1 MPTTP
6 SYLLALLSQAVA
18 RHASDLHLS
27 AGLPPMARVL
37 GALVPLGSGAALADA
52 STSWQP
58 HTSPSPQT
66 STASLTHE
74 GLLALLTPLMDAP
87 AQARFAQGHEVDFA
101 FAVEG
106 LGRFRANA
114 FMQQHGCGAVLRHIP
129 QHTPTL
135 DALQTPRV
143 LPELLKQVGLLL
155 VTGPTGSGKS
165 TTLAGMVQHL
175 NTTTQQH
182 IVTLEDPI
190 EFVHTSAQCVI
201 TQREM
206 GTHSHSFAHALR
218 AALREDPD
226 VILVGELRDLETVR
240 LALTAAE
247 TGHLVLAS
255 LHTRSAAA
263 SVERIVD
270 VFDAHEKALVRTQ
283 LSEALVGVITQ
294 ALCTIPM
301 PNTTDSHT
309 KEVQPPKRRA
319 VFETLVATPAI
330 RHLIREGKT
339 AQIQSAMQTGAAHGM
354 QTMAQAVQQAG
365 LVT

>member
-1 MPTTP
+1 MPHTTLTLNE
-6 SYLLALLSQAVA
+6 LLTQAV
-18 RHASDLHLS
+18 RQHASDLHLS

-37 GALVPLGSGAALADA
+37 GALVPLGCGAALADSA
-52 STSWQP
+52 TTVQP
-58 HTSPSPQT
+58 HTSPSPRIR
-66 STASLTHE
+66 TAPLTHE
-74 GLLALLTPLMDAP
+74 ALHALLTPLMDAP
-87 AQARFAQGHEVDFA
+87 AQARFAQGYEVDFA
-101 FAVEG
+101 FAVPE

-114 FMQQHGCGAVLRHIP
+114 FMQQHGCGAVMRHIP
-129 QHTPTL
+129 SGTPTL
-135 DALQTPRV
+135 AALHTPRV
-143 LPELLKQVGLLL
+143 LPDLLKQVGLLL

-165 TTLAGMVQHL
+165 TTLAAMVQHL

-190 EFVHTSAQCVI
+190 EFMHTSAQCDI
-201 TQREM
+201 TQREI

-226 VILVGELRDLETVR
+226 VILVGELRDLETIR

-263 SVERIVD
+263 TVERMVD

-283 LSEALVGVITQ
+283 LSDALVGVVSQT
-294 ALCTIPM
+294 LCPRPTE
-301 PNTTDSHT
+301 DGR
-309 KEVQPPKRRA
+309 VA

-339 AQIQSAMQTGAAHGM
+339 AQMQSTQQTGAAHGM
-354 QTMAQAVQQAG
+354 QSMAQALQDARHQG
-365 LVT
+365 LIA

>member
-1 MPTTP
+1 MPLTP
-6 SYLLALLSQAVA
+6 SHLNTLLSLAVA
-18 RHASDLHLS
+18 QHASDLHLS
-27 AGLPPMARVL
+27 AGLPPMVRVL
-37 GALVPLGSGAALADA
+37 GALVPLGTVATSDNSAASMQSLDLAP
-52 STSWQP
+52 P
-58 HTSPSPQT
+58 HTRTTP
-66 STASLTHE
+66 LTHE
-74 GLLALLTPLMDAP
+74 DLLALLTPLMDAP

-106 LGRFRANA
+106 LGRFRANV
-114 FMQQHGCGAVLRHIP
+114 FMQQHGCGAVMRHIP
-129 QHTPTL
+129 LHTPTL

-165 TTLAGMVQHL
+165 TTLSAMVQHL
-175 NTTTQQH
+175 NTNTKQH

-190 EFVHTSAQCVI
+190 EFVHTSSQCVI
-201 TQREM
+201 TQREI

-226 VILVGELRDLETVR
+226 VILVGELRDLDTIR

-263 SVERIVD
+263 SIDRVVD
-270 VFDAHEKALVRTQ
+270 VFDAHEKSLVRTQ

-294 ALCTIPM
+294 TLCPAA
-301 PNTTDSHT
+301 PL
-309 KEVQPPKRRA
+309 QPGAASATRCA
-319 VFETLVATPAI
+319 VFETLVATAAI
-330 RHLIREGKT
+330 RNLIREGKT
-339 AQIQSAMQTGAAHGM
+339 AQMQSAQQTGAAHGM
-354 QTMAQAVQQAG
+354 QTMAQALSEARANRRIAP
-365 LVT
+365 T

>member
-1 MPTTP
+1 MPTI
-6 SYLLALLSQAVA
+6 SSQLKALLTEAVA
-18 RHASDLHLS
+18 QHASDLHVS
-27 AGLPPMARVL
+27 AGLRPMARIL
-37 GALVPLGSGAALADA
+37 GRLVPLGSDLAPLSHADL
-52 STSWQP
+52 
-58 HTSPSPQT
+58 HD
-66 STASLTHE
+66 
-74 GLLALLTPLMDAP
+74 LLTPLMDEP

-101 FAVEG
+101 FAVEN

-129 QHTPTL
+129 QRTPTM
-135 DALQTPRV
+135 AELQTPRV
-143 LPELLKQVGLLL
+143 LESLLEQVGLLL

-165 TTLAGMVQHL
+165 TTLAAMVQHL
-175 NTTTQQH
+175 NTVTQQH

-190 EFVHTSAQCVI
+190 EFVHASAQCVI
-201 TQREM
+201 TQREI

-226 VILVGELRDLETVR
+226 VILVGELRDLDTIR

-263 SVERIVD
+263 SVDRIVD

-294 ALCTIPM
+294 SLWPAAVL
-301 PNTTDSHT
+301 
-309 KEVQPPKRRA
+309 QPGAASSGRCA
-319 VFETLVATPAI
+319 VFESLVATTAV
-330 RHLIREGKT
+330 RNLIREGKT
-339 AQIQSAMQTGAAHGM
+339 AQMQSAQQTGAAHGM
-354 QTMAQAVQQAG
+354 QTMAQALQEARANG
-365 LVT
+365 RIASA